1 MPRTNSNSNLSE
13 DSMGTDPDDDI
24 ISCEDPNTDGI
35 VDQFAP
41 DFEAVH
47 PDHIITNLK
56 LIKPEVLVRFGLKP
70 FYKSYC
76 SWDKLSVEQNAIMEM
91 DRLDPAVFKKMF
103 QLERP
108 VIDEL
113 LEIITPHLVQRC
125 DSKAQNSSGS
135 AISSKTQLAVTLRWL
150 AGASHIDLCFAW
162 GLAHSTFFSERGVLW
177 PTVEAIDNAFEMGFS
192 VNDLD

>member
-13 DSMGTDPDDDI
+13 DSTGTDPDDDI

-76 SWDKLSVEQNAIMEM
+76 SWDKLSVEQKNKALSFFRKLPEYLRGEFSLTIF
-91 DRLDPAVFKKMF
+91 VFCFFFVPNMGA
-103 QLERP
+103 
-108 VIDEL
+108 
-113 LEIITPHLVQRC
+113 LV
-125 DSKAQNSSGS
+125 N
-135 AISSKTQLAVTLRWL
+135 LY
-150 AGASHIDLCFAW
+150 
-162 GLAHSTFFSERGVLW
+162 
-177 PTVEAIDNAFEMGFS
+177 
-192 VNDLD
+192 